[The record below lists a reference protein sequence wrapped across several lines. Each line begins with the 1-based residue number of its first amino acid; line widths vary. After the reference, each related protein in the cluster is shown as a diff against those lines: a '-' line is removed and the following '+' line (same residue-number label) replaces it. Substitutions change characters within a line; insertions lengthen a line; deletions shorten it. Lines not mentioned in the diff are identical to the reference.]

1 MDKFYYK
8 LNLIPVGSFYFGGE
22 KKFEPAGEEEANYL
36 VMSRLF
42 PQQTTLLGVLR
53 NALLFGLLKTE
64 EIIGSES
71 ELIGDGSFEVVN
83 SWGIIR
89 SLSMLYLEKQGI
101 LYREAGLNC
110 QRVDGCFVRYL
121 PAKVKHGI
129 YMDRQE
135 LYYWDKY
142 NPKKPFGHYLC
153 PQGNEESGAG
163 LLAYDDIF
171 QACPQ
176 PGNRKSRNGKADDKA
191 FYKQTRYRLKPGFSF
206 CLYIRTAQKLKP
218 GECRVRMGGDQSVF
232 KMKVEEVREVPFSF
246 PVQKSGKGLV
256 RLLSDTYLKEV
267 EEENILLSIVEKTDF
282 RFIKTQLRR
291 EGYNYGDLNNRGDGS
306 QIPDTR
312 PVLSKK
318 YRLFTKGSVFYCEDV
333 KKLTDAIEAQEI
345 YRRIGYNQYTVENIG
360 DKPIDGLKFWY
371 FYNRYQLEQ
380 MKNN

>member
-8 LNLIPVGSFYFGGE
+8 LNLISVGSFYFGGE
-22 KKFEPAGEEEANYL
+22 EKFKPAGEEKANYL

-64 EIIGSES
+64 KIIGSES
-71 ELIGDGSFEVVN
+71 ELIGDGSFGVTD

-121 PAKVKHGI
+121 PVRVKNGI
-129 YMDRQE
+129 YMNRQE

-142 NPKKPFGHYLC
+142 NPKMPFGHYLC
-153 PQGNEESGAG
+153 PVGNEVSGEG

-176 PGNRKSRNGKADDKA
+176 PGNRKSRDGKADDNA

-206 CLYIRTAQKLKP
+206 CLYIQTAQKLKS

-232 KMKVEEVREVPFSF
+232 KMKVEEVREVPSSF
-246 PVQKSGKGLV
+246 PVQKSSKGLV

-267 EEENILLSIVEKTDF
+267 EEGNILLSIVEKTDF

-291 EGYNYGDLNNRGDGS
+291 EGYNYGDLDNRGVDS
-306 QIPDTR
+306 AEKR
-312 PVLSKK
+312 PVLSQKH
-318 YRLFTKGSVFYCEDV
+318 RLFTKGSVFYCEDV

-380 MKNN
+380 MKK